1 MPMPIAPPARSP
13 SSHTS
18 MLCAQPAACRAVS
31 AASSGSVSQRGSRPA
46 AFLGHPAERGVGG
59 RPQVV
64 AADHPA
70 HVPAQVDAAHQDHRP
85 RVRRPPGHPVRVP
98 VADHGDRPVRH
109 QVLVPYWLTVRKC
122 SSGAGI
128 GMTAPVRAEHAGR
141 AQVGAERH
149 RQAAQTRPAKPQA
162 ARAVR
167 AAQTRGDL
175 QRLPVRVTH
184 GRPGAHRPRG
194 PAARSGSPS
203 RSGGR

>member
-1 MPMPIAPPARSP
+1 MTRPMPMPIAPPASSP

-109 QVLVPYWLTVRKC
+109 QVLVPVLVD
-122 SSGAGI
+122 
-128 GMTAPVRAEHAGR
+128 
-141 AQVGAERH
+141 GAEVLVGRGH
-149 RQAAQTRPAKPQA
+149 RDDRAGTRRARWPGSGRRRTPPASRPDQARQAPGRPSRPGRPDPGRSPATPSPGNARA
-162 ARAVR
+162 ARRPPATGPRGAVR
-167 AAQTRGDL
+167 
-175 QRLPVRVTH
+175 
-184 GRPGAHRPRG
+184 
-194 PAARSGSPS
+194 
-203 RSGGR
+203 